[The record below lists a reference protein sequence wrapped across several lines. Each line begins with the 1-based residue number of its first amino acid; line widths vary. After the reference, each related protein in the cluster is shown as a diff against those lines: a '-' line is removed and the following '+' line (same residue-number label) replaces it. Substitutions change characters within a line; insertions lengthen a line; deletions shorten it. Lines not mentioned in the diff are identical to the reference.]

1 MYNISV
7 KYKRL
12 LFFIVKITIVIIAFY
27 LMYTKLVSNQL
38 LSFQQLNEQLSKL
51 FSAKIWVIISVLLL
65 TDVNWFLEIFKWKT
79 LVSVEKKI
87 TFLEAYQQCLASLTV
102 SLITPNRIGEYGAK
116 ALFFEAGRRKKIM
129 TLNLVGN
136 LFQLTITCLFGLY
149 GLLFFKKNF
158 EAEIPKIDLLKI
170 GLFFL
175 LFALIY
181 SFRKQLNLNKIG
193 DYLKYISKKTYLKIT
208 LYSFLRYLVF
218 SHQFYLLLKIMGI
231 ETDYPTLISLIF
243 CMYFMASII
252 PSLAIFDW
260 VIKGSI
266 AIWLFDFVGLNQL
279 TVVTVTT
286 IMWILNFAIPSIIG
300 SIFVL
305 NFKTNNL
312 L

>member
-1 MYNISV
+1 MV
-7 KYKRL
+7 
-12 LFFIVKITIVIIAFY
+12 VIAFY

-38 LSFQQLNEQLSKL
+38 LSFQQLNERLSKL

-65 TDVNWFLEIFKWKT
+65 TDINWFLEIFKWKT

-87 TFLEAYQQCLASLTV
+87 TFLEAYQQSLASLTV

-136 LFQLTITCLFGLY
+136 LIQLAITCLFGLY
-149 GLLFFKKNF
+149 GFLFFMKNF
-158 EAEIPKIDLLKI
+158 KAEIPKIDLLKV
-170 GLFFL
+170 GLIFL
-175 LFALIY
+175 IFALIY
-181 SFRKQLNLNKIG
+181 FFRKQLNLNKISV
-193 DYLKYISKKTYLKIT
+193 YLKNISKKIYLKAA

-218 SHQFYLLLKIMGI
+218 SHQFYFLLKIMGI

-243 CMYFMASII
+243 CMYFMASVI

-266 AIWLFDFVGLNQL
+266 AIWLFGFVGLNQL

-286 IMWILNFAIPSIIG
+286 VMWILNFAIPSIIG

-305 NFKTNNL
+305 NFKTNNSL
-312 L
+312 